1 MFYWKCSLDE
11 KAVFWISPNKSS
23 IAQDLRSDT
32 GEAIPYV
39 CKLFINRWNWTR
51 VKGHNFKTNQKT
63 QCSCALTR
71 FTELQCYALLIVTGT
86 QNECALGTRGSYIYT
101 CFKKQRIWR
110 YSSNSI
116 PQFPWQICS
125 VLTRTRLCLPSF
137 HTCIWNTSFLP
148 WPCQVLAMRQGLTPT
163 LCPQEGLVRNTGKE
177 TDKSNSGW

>member
-1 MFYWKCSLDE
+1 MRRLFSESVPRRAALPR
-11 KAVFWISPNKSS
+11 IS
-23 IAQDLRSDT
+23 
-32 GEAIPYV
+32 GVIPV
-39 CKLFINRWNWTR
+39 KLFLTSASCLLIDGIGLGWRDITLRPTR
-51 VKGHNFKTNQKT
+51 RHSVHMLWLDSRNY
-63 QCSCALTR
+63 
-71 FTELQCYALLIVTGT
+71 QCYALLIVTGT

-137 HTCIWNTSFLP
+137 HKCIWNTSFLP